1 MIRCD
6 FLDQFQFTTM
16 LWKKESN
23 QSNALY
29 VNIFA
34 VDPMQAQWHVT
45 HEVRRAEI
53 DFSPLMKSNTVATKK
68 RKEGNVY
75 FDQSDFV
82 HAIERYNESLCYA
95 ENGSEHL
102 ALAYANRAACFVKL
116 KFYKEAL
123 EDIASSKEAGYPA
136 HLIPKLDR
144 RKADCERMMHEEGSR
159 SREHEAKLS
168 FEADEQFPCMAN
180 VLKVERCSTSGNYS
194 IVAREDIDV
203 GQTVVVEGTT
213 KLLHQH
219 YGSNCN
225 VCLKEICNLIPC
237 QKCAIAMFCSPE
249 CQGNLL
255 HESECGLRI
264 NSDILVNNE
273 SMYALRSILKAI
285 HLFPSADEL
294 INFVEETLA
303 TDELPDSLLNNR
315 SKYRAF
321 LKQRIGRK
329 FIDIVVLGTHAYCV
343 YTEILKIP
351 VVKQMFT
358 AEKHRRFL
366 MHLIGH
372 HCQVLHHNLIAPKS
386 TSKTN
391 IPGYATNYSYVGVMS
406 RYFNH
411 SCYPHVLTLA
421 DGVANSVYVTIRP
434 IKKGEEVFTATLP
447 FIIALKRQNRQRKL
461 WEYRQFRC
469 NCKRCQGVFAPKK
482 LRNRLAND
490 DLMKALTAV
499 SDGRRID
506 KDSVQQQIGILHE
519 LLQKYGHIGWCD
531 EIEDLLELYS
541 ILFYLQ
547 WTLVA

>member
-1 MIRCD
+1 MIQS
-6 FLDQFQFTTM
+6 LHQFQFATM

-23 QSNALY
+23 QSDALY

-34 VDPMQAQWHVT
+34 VDPIQARWHLT
-45 HEVRRAEI
+45 HEARRAEI
-53 DFSPLMKSNTVATKK
+53 DFSPLMKSNAVAVKK
-68 RKEGNVY
+68 REEGNVY
-75 FDQSDFV
+75 FNQSDFV

-102 ALAYANRAACFVKL
+102 ALAYANRAACFLKL
-116 KFYKEAL
+116 RFCKEAL
-123 EDIASSKEAGYPA
+123 EDIASSKKAGYPA
-136 HLIPKLDR
+136 HSIPKLDR
-144 RKADCERMMHEEGSR
+144 RKADCLKMMREEGSR
-159 SREHEAKLS
+159 SYEHEAKLS
-168 FEADEQFPCMAN
+168 FEADEQFPCTAN
-180 VLKVERCSTSGNYS
+180 VLKVERNSTNGNYS
-194 IVAREDIDV
+194 IVAREDIDA
-203 GQTVVVEGTT
+203 GRTVVVESTT

-219 YGSNCN
+219 YGSHCN
-225 VCLKEICNLIPC
+225 VCLKEEFCTLIPC
-237 QKCAIAMFCSPE
+237 QKCAVAMFCSPE
-249 CQGNLL
+249 CQGSFL

-264 NSDILVNNE
+264 NSDIHVNNE
-273 SMYALRSILKAI
+273 SMDILRSILKAI

-303 TDELPDSLLNNR
+303 TEELPDSLLNNR

-343 YTEILKIP
+343 YIEMLKIP

-372 HCQVLHHNLIAPKS
+372 HFQVHHHNLIAPKS

-391 IPGYATNYSYVGVMS
+391 IPGYATVYSYVGVMS

-411 SCYPHVLTLA
+411 SCYPHVLMLA
-421 DGVANSVYVTIRP
+421 DGMANSVYVTVRP

-447 FIIALKRQNRQRKL
+447 FIIALTRQKRQCKL

-482 LRNRLAND
+482 LRNRLVKD
-490 DLMKALTAV
+490 DLMNAIAAV
-499 SDGRRID
+499 SDGHRID
-506 KDSVQQQIGILHE
+506 KDTVQQQIGILNE
-519 LLQKYGHIGWCD
+519 LLNKYGHIGWCD
-531 EIEDLLELYS
+531 EIEDMLALYS
-541 ILFYLQ
+541 MLYHLQ